1 MNSIDT
7 NLIDLGADA
16 MCHLCGATGLLEF
29 PAFRAFRRITSDCR
43 PWPAGARLCSCPSC
57 GSVQKIVDEEW
68 NREVAELYAGY
79 AIYDQAAGAEQA
91 VFDQAT
97 GAAASRST
105 RLLTALRNAVE
116 LPAAGRMLDVGCG
129 NGAMLRAFG
138 NAVRGW
144 SLAGTEL
151 DGKYRGAVESIPG
164 VQSLHTCPPWE
175 APGEF
180 DVITMIHVLEHIP
193 RPEAY
198 LTQLLAKLRPGGMLV
213 VELPHHVANP
223 FELLIADH
231 CTHFAAETAA
241 ALLHRAGFEVVQTAD
256 DWVPKE
262 LTLVA
267 RRPPWSAGACHGFS
281 ESVIGCDGLRAS
293 TTDRVETSL
302 AKSGDKP
309 PHSKVIDCVSARIAW
324 LAQISATARK
334 LSKQRPVGLFGTS
347 IAGTWLLGE
356 LDGAAAFFVDEDP
369 HRIGKRWH
377 DLPVYHPREIPA
389 GSCVM
394 VPLPTTLAA
403 SIARRIARPDVEF
416 SLPPTMGT

>member
-1 MNSIDT
+1 MA
-7 NLIDLGADA
+7 GGGR
-16 MCHLCGATGLLEF
+16 LCG
-29 PAFRAFRRITSDCR
+29 
-43 PWPAGARLCSCPSC
+43 CPSC
-57 GSVQKIVDEEW
+57 GSVQKIVDDAW

-97 GAAASRST
+97 GAAASRSD
-105 RLLTALRNAVE
+105 RLSAALRSAVE
-116 LPAAGRMLDVGCG
+116 LPATGRMLDVGCG
-129 NGAMLRAFG
+129 NGAMLRAFSL
-138 NAVRGW
+138 AMPGW

-151 DGKYRGAVESIPG
+151 DGKYRGAIESIPG

-175 APGEF
+175 VPGEF
-180 DVITMIHVLEHIP
+180 DVITMVHVLEHIP

-198 LTQLLAKLRPGGMLV
+198 LKQLVTKLRPGGLLV

-231 CTHFAAETAA
+231 CTHFAADTAA
-241 ALLHRAGFEVVQTAD
+241 ALLRRAGFEVLQTAD

-267 RRPPWSAGACHGFS
+267 RRPLSQGNCH
-281 ESVIGCDGLRAS
+281 RAEGDA
-293 TTDRVETSL
+293 TTEW
-302 AKSGDKP
+302 P
-309 PHSKVIDCVSARIAW
+309 ECVSARIAW

-334 LSKQRPVGLFGTS
+334 LAKQRPIGLFGTS

-356 LDGAAAFFVDEDP
+356 LEGAAAFFVDEDP

-377 DLPVYHPREIPA
+377 DLPVYHPREIPSGA
-389 GSCVM
+389 CVM

-403 SIARRIARPDVEF
+403 SIARRIARPNVEF
-416 SLPPTMGT
+416 SLPPTMGM